1 LWRIGSVSG
10 TTDEA
15 RCGNFGRCGANFG
28 AGEIGSAVRVCGSR
42 VERGVMGE
50 KLFRAVAL
58 ATLFGIAV
66 GADDLE
72 IAPVDGNGLISTRD
86 HSMAPEDEPARPVA

>member
-1 LWRIGSVSG
+1 
-10 TTDEA
+10 
-15 RCGNFGRCGANFG
+15 
-28 AGEIGSAVRVCGSR
+28 
-42 VERGVMGE
+42 MGE

>member
-1 LWRIGSVSG
+1 
-10 TTDEA
+10 
-15 RCGNFGRCGANFG
+15 
-28 AGEIGSAVRVCGSR
+28 
-42 VERGVMGE
+42 MGE

-66 GADDLE
+66 GIAAGADDLE

-86 HSMAPEDEPARPVA
+86 HSMAPEDEPTRLAA